1 MIGSI
6 GEPLT
11 SVEEIQPGSHY
22 LVYLGT
28 SNASGYITTTE
39 QTYTGTVQ
47 SEGARRVVV
56 ENEVPEVGD
65 AVSDKVIIIEA
76 AGDGN
81 AAHYR
86 FRFAATDGYIANRD
100 LLDTPVA
107 ETAGIPVYTTTNT
120 ADATFTL
127 TFNEGSEDKF
137 RATSTAG
144 NANNRN
150 IINTGDPSKQ
160 HGTGLTLW
168 NQDAWDS
175 KHQSY
180 GIRLYPVELISNH
193 PEIDTEKFYRIYNG
207 RADEYMSSSSLVRNA
222 TGVVAGNIETAALQD
237 DELGTLW
244 QFEEASDGGYLLRN
258 LNAEAYYVASSE
270 NSAVAESS
278 AASVFTLYGTS
289 MDAVTFY
296 INNTSDEHRYLNA
309 RHSSQNT
316 GSHAI
321 GTWNGGSD
329 DAGNVWELTP
339 VESVNIAVSAAGYST
354 INLPFS
360 VELPNDVTAYYATGE
375 ADGAIYLTAIDG
387 SEVPAGTPV
396 LLSAE
401 EGDYE
406 LTIIPAAQNEAL
418 AGNSFVGTELNTTVP
433 GEVNAYI
440 LAKKETDDVAKFYQL
455 SETEDERTIGA
466 NKAYYVGEDATGQAF
481 TLKFGGTTTGIAATP
496 TTGVDQAEIYYD
508 LSGRRV
514 LYPAKGIYVK
524 ANGQKVFIK

>member
-1 MIGSI
+1 M
-6 GEPLT
+6 
-11 SVEEIQPGSHY
+11 
-22 LVYLGT
+22 
-28 SNASGYITTTE
+28 
-39 QTYTGTVQ
+39 
-47 SEGARRVVV
+47 
-56 ENEVPEVGD
+56 
-65 AVSDKVIIIEA
+65 
-76 AGDGN
+76 
-81 AAHYR
+81 
-86 FRFAATDGYIANRD
+86 
-100 LLDTPVA
+100 
-107 ETAGIPVYTTTNT
+107 
-120 ADATFTL
+120 
-127 TFNEGSEDKF
+127 
-137 RATSTAG
+137 
-144 NANNRN
+144 
-150 IINTGDPSKQ
+150 
-160 HGTGLTLW
+160 
-168 NQDAWDS
+168 
-175 KHQSY
+175 
-180 GIRLYPVELISNH
+180 
-193 PEIDTEKFYRIYNG
+193 
-207 RADEYMSSSSLVRNA
+207 
-222 TGVVAGNIETAALQD
+222 
-237 DELGTLW
+237 GTLW

-258 LNAEAYYVASSE
+258 LNADAYYVASSE
-270 NSAVAESS
+270 NSAVAEAS

-321 GTWNGGSD
+321 GTWNGGSN

-339 VESVNIAVSAAGYST
+339 VESVNISVSAAGYST

-360 VELPNDVTAYYATGE
+360 VELPDDVTAYYATGE

-406 LTIIPAAQNEAL
+406 LTIIPAAQNETL

-433 GEVNAYI
+433 SEVNAYI